1 MPILD
6 LPLELL
12 QEITDKLPPTE
23 HKSLRTVCRTLNL
36 AVAPRFFS
44 TLVLDVHKYRLET
57 SLSHLEAVG
66 RGNTLW
72 SRYARRL
79 VIMQLSTSV
88 DRYRSSRFWSEAG
101 GSGDGGDSEARFQRC
116 LRPALETLDDVEWTL
131 EECPQDSAWAVAIV
145 LNFLASLPSLNN
157 LRLLTD
163 KTSFAM
169 IQRHDPHPFRRIA
182 GLRRLGVVVYD
193 THETFRGVCHA
204 FSQTVLH
211 SPRLESLQLE
221 ARAGGGAGG
230 APVYRLPE
238 LFSDLGQVSHG
249 LRELRLSGFT
259 LKCDHG
265 AVTPPKMHFH
275 ALQSVAW
282 LQGGGNEI
290 WSCLRKEG
298 IWLRAVETDTTS
310 EELLGYLASYES
322 GLLQRLVLMYAD
334 GGNEQQNERLADM
347 FFEDVLLRHAG
358 AVEKF
363 GAHNAG
369 KIAAMRKLRTLKMSV
384 NTVCVWSE
392 DGDRESAHPG
402 YHVECDVEGENM
414 VHRFLKLID
423 QLRIVEAAVFPASPE
438 SSRHS
443 SFAIYHLHDGARA
456 IDSAIRDFLSKF
468 SADSD
473 IDFSRTRSEIS
484 RPESAPR
491 VLGGWSYYAG
501 GAEDGARLY
510 RAGESVGRRF
520 YA

>member
-23 HKSLRTVCRTLNL
+23 HKPLRTVCRALNL
-36 AVAPRFFS
+36 AIAPRLFS
-44 TLVLDVHKYRLET
+44 KLVLDVHKYRLET
-57 SLSHLEAVG
+57 SLSHLEVVG
-66 RGNTLW
+66 RGDTLW

-88 DRYRSSRFWSEAG
+88 DRYRSSMFWSEAG

-116 LRPALETLDDVEWTL
+116 LRPALQTLDDVECVEWTL
-131 EECPQDSAWAVAIV
+131 EECPQDSAWAVAVV
-145 LNFLASLPSLNN
+145 LNFLASLPSLSN
-157 LRLLTD
+157 LRLQTD
-163 KTSFAM
+163 KTSLAM

-182 GLRRLGVVVYD
+182 ELRRLG
-193 THETFRGVCHA
+193 
-204 FSQTVLH
+204 TVLH

-221 ARAGGGAGG
+221 AHTGGGAGG

-238 LFSDLGQVSHG
+238 VFSDLGQVSLG
-249 LRELRLSGFT
+249 LRELRVSGFT
-259 LKCDHG
+259 LKCDYG
-265 AVTPPKMHFH
+265 AVTPKMHFR

-282 LQGGGNEI
+282 LQGASNEI

-298 IWLRAVETDTTS
+298 VWLREVETDAVS
-310 EELLGYLASYES
+310 EELLGYLASYSDSLE
-322 GLLQRLVLMYAD
+322 RLVLMYAD

-358 AVEKF
+358 SLVELSCRGAYEGRWSF

-369 KIAAMRKLRTLKMSV
+369 KIAAMRRLRTLRMSV

-392 DGDRESAHPG
+392 DGDRESARPG

-473 IDFSRTRSEIS
+473 FDFSCSETS
-484 RPESAPR
+484 RPESAPTM
-491 VLGGWSYYAG
+491 LGGWSYYASG
-501 GAEDGARLY
+501 VEDGARVY
-510 RAGESVGRRF
+510 RAGESVGQRF